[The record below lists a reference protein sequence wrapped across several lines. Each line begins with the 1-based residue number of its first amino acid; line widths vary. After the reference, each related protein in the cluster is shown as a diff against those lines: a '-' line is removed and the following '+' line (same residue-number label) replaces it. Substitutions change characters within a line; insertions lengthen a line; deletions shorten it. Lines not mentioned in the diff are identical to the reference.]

1 MPTGTNLCQLPH
13 DGVGL
18 LVEVVVDAGNG
29 FLLTLGLKIRL
40 NFSTSRKILIERAMG
55 MIKRFDRLPQD

>member
-29 FLLTLGLKIRL
+29 FLLTLGLKKL
-40 NFSTSRKILIERAMG
+40 TSHEGKMSLQTTAS
-55 MIKRFDRLPQD
+55 